1 MRIYRIWRSSFV
13 DLHVSKYVPPFVLDI
28 AKYLFPEMTYAPQ
41 GWYLKN
47 SRSKGW
53 YEMSVAEAQGKH
65 WSTLVKNLQGPGPLG
80 VAHFPWSLTREDRAN
95 HNAMMS
101 FGYVLALVA
110 RKKESISILD
120 WGGGAGH
127 YYLYGRALLPEVGIE
142 YHCYDV
148 PYLCELGKKLT
159 PEGHFHDSDADLIA
173 KQFDLVV
180 SSSSLHY
187 FENWREVARKLAAF
201 TREFLY
207 IARLQTVSRAP
218 SFVAVHKLYRA
229 GYTEHLSW
237 CLNHQELVSCVEE
250 SGLELVREF
259 VFGEKWSIRGAPDK
273 VDSRGFLFRRR
284 EMTPNEER

>member
-1 MRIYRIWRSSFV
+1 MLIHRIWRSNSV
-13 DLHVSKYVPPFVLDI
+13 QLHVSKHVPRLAVNV
-28 AKYLFPEMTYAPQ
+28 AKYLFPEMVYAPQ

-47 SRSKGW
+47 SSSKGW
-53 YEMSVAEAQGKH
+53 YEMSIAREQEKH
-65 WSTLVKNLQGPGPLG
+65 WPTLVRNLQGTGPLG
-80 VAHFPWSLTREDRAN
+80 VAHYPWSLTRDNRTH

-101 FGYVLALVA
+101 FGYVVALAA
-110 RKKESISILD
+110 RKNERISILD

-127 YYLYGRALLPEVGIE
+127 YCLYSRTLLPEVGIE

-148 PYLCELGKKLT
+148 PSLCELGKKLT
-159 PEGHFHDSDADLIA
+159 PDAQFHDSDADLIA
-173 KQFDLVV
+173 KQYDLVV

-218 SFVAVHKLYRA
+218 SFVAVHRFYRD
-229 GYTEHLSW
+229 TEFLSW
-237 CLNHQELVSCVEE
+237 CLNRQEVVSCVEE

-259 VFGEKWSIRGAPDK
+259 VFGDTWSTRGFPDK
-273 VDSRGFLFRRR
+273 MDSRGFLFRRR
-284 EMTPNEER
+284 R